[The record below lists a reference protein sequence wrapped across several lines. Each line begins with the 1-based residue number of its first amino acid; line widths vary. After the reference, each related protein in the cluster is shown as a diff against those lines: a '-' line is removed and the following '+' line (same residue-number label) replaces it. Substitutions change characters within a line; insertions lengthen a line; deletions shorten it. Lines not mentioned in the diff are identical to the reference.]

1 MRKIQSLLVAL
12 LVLASVPCLYAQE
25 KQANEAQEAQAT
37 AVPLK
42 VQFLVT
48 EYDGTKKIASM
59 PYTVAAITSRPG
71 RRDSIGTLRVGARI
85 PAATN
90 EKSGEETYI
99 DVGTNIDY
107 WVWPWTDNRYLMT
120 GTVALSSLYAHES
133 GDEPKASVA
142 ADSVSGGSPL
152 LHETRADF
160 SVGLH
165 QGQPTEALSV
175 TDPITGRV
183 FKLEITLD
191 VMK

>member
-1 MRKIQSLLVAL
+1 MRKIRSLLVAL
-12 LVLASVPCLYAQE
+12 LVLASVPSLYAQE
-25 KQANEAQEAQAT
+25 KQANEAQEAQAA

-71 RRDSIGTLRVGARI
+71 KRDSIGTLRVGARI
-85 PAATN
+85 PVATN

-120 GTVALSSLYAHES
+120 GTVALSSLYGHES
-133 GDEPKASVA
+133 GDEPKAS
-142 ADSVSGGSPL
+142 DSASGGSPL

-165 QGQPTEALSV
+165 EGQPTEALSV